1 MGGGADLSSTHVAVL
16 CLWQLTHRAMTVQS
30 FHYRP
35 SLYIQT
41 LDLKSWIIRI
51 IAVVEGVDV
60 FSVFG
65 EIACEKQVQPASK
78 FSECLPYLLI
88 THRKCAA
95 PSSSENETQVDAL
108 GSLVPELCVGT
119 LPLYLPIL
127 LIILIP
133 AMHLKVVC
141 DHCPLRIHHQ

>member
-1 MGGGADLSSTHVAVL
+1 MKPTKGDAAVAIQWGGDLSSTHVAVL

-41 LDLKSWIIRI
+41 LDLKSWVIRI

-60 FSVFG
+60 FSTFG

-88 THRKCAA
+88 THRTCAA
-95 PSSSENETQVDAL
+95 PSSSENETQVDAF

-119 LPLYLPIL
+119 
-127 LIILIP
+127 P
-133 AMHLKVVC
+133 ASLFAYPA
-141 DHCPLRIHHQ
+141 DYPNTSDAPES